1 MLKIWNEFWTKLQEQ
16 FEVQELFIVVT
27 DWSSKYLIRRMLS
40 TNLIIFCK
48 YLHEEKISDNWK
60 ISNLAK

>member
-48 YLHEEKISDNWK
+48 YLHEENISDNRK